1 MMKKFGLPGLLV
13 MLILLSAC
21 TSQGSTAAPAGTNP
35 QAAPTRAGAVAPKTS
50 DCTIA
55 KAGYPT
61 AGATESSLFL
71 PITTA
76 DWTIGS
82 AGASVTILEY
92 SDFQ

>member
-1 MMKKFGLPGLLV
+1 MMKKFGLPGLLAMV
-13 MLILLSAC
+13 LLLSAC
-21 TSQGSTAAPAGTNP
+21 TSQASTAAPAGTNP
-35 QAAPTRAGAVAPKTS
+35 QVPTRAGQAAPKKS

-71 PITTA
+71 PITA
-76 DWTIGS
+76 SDWTLGS
-82 AGASVTILEY
+82 TGASVTIIEY